1 MKAMITLRSVS
12 AKSPNDDELYRGSPY
27 EHQFTAPV
35 DQFANI
41 FLSYE
46 IVKPN
51 APVDDLAIGFGQV
64 PNVSLILFPP
74 ANDIE
79 L

>member
-1 MKAMITLRSVS
+1 MIILRSVS
-12 AKSPNDDELYRGSPY
+12 AKSPKEDELYRSSPY
-27 EHQFTAPV
+27 EYQFTAPV

-46 IVKPN
+46 VKKPN
-51 APVDDLAIGFGQV
+51 VPDNDLATDIGQL
-64 PNVSLILFPP
+64 PNVSIILFPP